1 MTKKELNQ
9 IYYINREIKMWRR
22 ELEKLENK
30 SLVKSQEIT
39 DMPGGRN
46 GKDNTADIAIK
57 KADIEAIIKGLL
69 SEANISRYKI
79 MKYLCNVDDS
89 LMRQI
94 IFLRRVSC
102 LPWSV
107 VAEEVGGENTEDSVR
122 MSFNRYVERE

>member
-79 MKYLCNVDDS
+79 MKYLCNVEDS

-94 IFLRRVSC
+94 IFLRCVSC